1 MEAVAVMDRFG
12 QSAHSH
18 AELLEA
24 YGLTA
29 VSYTHLDVYKRQVET
44 IGVEKGSFYHGEIL
58 RAMEDRDAKKA
69 RQLMKEH
76 LAATSKG
83 ALESLKGKLKK

>member
-1 MEAVAVMDRFG
+1 MTKNIVLIKCYSVIWDFLREYFDR
-12 QSAHSH
+12 
-18 AELLEA
+18 
-24 YGLTA
+24 
-29 VSYTHLDVYKRQVET
+29 VVET

-76 LAATSKG
+76 
-83 ALESLKGKLKK
+83 